1 MFLQLDPAALSA
13 ETLARAAVIFS
24 VFVLLLFSSLTS
36 IHVLLSNRNLNEVT
50 GFYMISL
57 AFGDFLWAVM
67 IVPLSFYSSLTP
79 DWGFMGDNSALCKYS
94 AYLQIIIM
102 TSTMYTFGWICVDRY
117 SAFMKPS
124 KYESEQTLT
133 RCKCWITL
141 TWVTAILTACPVIVA
156 KMEANYYHEFEFC
169 VLNWSSA
176 AAYSITLLVLV
187 LVPSVGT
194 ILFTACS
201 IFSAMKRP
209 EELEDTQRTALETD
223 QNFVVTL
230 FVVISFCLAWFPIVA
245 VHFVPESLLHPA
257 DTATIKFA
265 LIWLAI
271 GGQSSKWLIYMF
283 TNREFR
289 KHFCIP
295 CLGKDIDDLTDS
307 EIEEGPSCFRKLFC
321 APCYLLTKPRPAAA
335 ATPHSA
341 MIPQPVQR
349 VSAAQMAR
357 TASLTPQMH
366 QSYSYYNNSNGASP
380 AMAITAKRL
389 PEYGSFAQIP
399 AGF

>member
-1 MFLQLDPAALSA
+1 MLLDPSTLSA
-13 ETLARAAVIFS
+13 ETLARASVIFS

-79 DWGFMGDNSALCKYS
+79 NWSFMGDDSALCKYS

-124 KYESEQTLT
+124 KYESEQTIT

-156 KMEANYYHEFEFC
+156 KMEANYYQEFEFC

-194 ILFTACS
+194 MLFTACS
-201 IFSAMKRP
+201 IFSAMKKP
-209 EELEDTQRTALETD
+209 EELEDIQRTALETD

-230 FVVISFCLAWFPIVA
+230 FVVISFILAWCPIVA

-289 KHFCIP
+289 RHFCIP
-295 CLGKDIDDLTDS
+295 CLGKDIDDPMDS
-307 EIEEGPSCFRKLFC
+307 EAEIHSPGCLKKLFC
-321 APCYLLTKPRPAAA
+321 LPCYLMSKREPVRVV
-335 ATPHSA
+335 HHRSS

-357 TASLTPQMH
+357 TASLTPHMH
-366 QSYSYYNNSNGASP
+366 QSYSYYNGSNGASP
-380 AMAITAKRL
+380 SMVIAPKRQL
-389 PEYGSFAQIP
+389 EYGSFAQIP